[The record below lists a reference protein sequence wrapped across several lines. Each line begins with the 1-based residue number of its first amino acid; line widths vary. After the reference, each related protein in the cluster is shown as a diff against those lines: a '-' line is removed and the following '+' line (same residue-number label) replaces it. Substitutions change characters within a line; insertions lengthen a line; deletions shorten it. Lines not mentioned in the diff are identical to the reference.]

1 MNRLILKYP
10 WILKKLYPKRLSRIT
25 AEKTLFLTFDD
36 GPIPEITPWVLDLLE
51 KYSTKATFFC
61 IGDNVRKHPEVFEQI
76 KTKGHAFGNHTF
88 NHFDGWKTKTSDY
101 IENFKKAEEIINS
114 QLQQKLTSE
123 EKLFRPPYGKI
134 KNKQAAKIANL
145 GYKIVMWDVITGDY
159 DKNYDA
165 EECLKNPRN
174 LISSGSIIVFH
185 DSLKAEKNLKYV
197 LPKLLEEYTEK
208 GWKFESLF

>member
-36 GPIPEITPWVLDLLE
+36 GPIPEITPWVLGLLE
-51 KYSTKATFFC
+51 KHSAKATFFC

-76 KTKGHAFGNHTF
+76 KAKGHAFGNHTF
-88 NHFDGWKTKTSDY
+88 NHLDGWKTKTSDY
-101 IENFKKAEEIINS
+101 IENFKKAEEIIES

-165 EECLKNPRN
+165 EECLKNTRN
-174 LISSGSIIVFH
+174 LIRSGSIIVFH

>member
-165 EECLKNPRN
+165 EECLKNTRN

>member
-88 NHFDGWKTKTSDY
+88 NHLDGWKTKTSDY
-101 IENFKKAEEIINS
+101 IENFKKAEEIIES

-165 EECLKNPRN
+165 EECLKNTRN

>member
-25 AEKTLFLTFDD
+25 AKKTLFLTFDD
-36 GPIPEITPWVLDLLE
+36 GPIPEITPWVLDLL
-51 KYSTKATFFC
+51 KKHSAKATFFC

-88 NHFDGWKTKTSDY
+88 NHFDGWKTRTSDY
-101 IENFKKAEEIINS
+101 IENFKKAEEIIES

-165 EECLKNPRN
+165 EECLKNTRN

-197 LPKLLEEYTEK
+197 LPKLLVEYTEK